1 MSRSIKHEK
10 TTGFL
15 EHAGKIR
22 KARKAARQLK
32 ADLLNIDFDWD
43 SDTFNIQYAES

>member
-1 MSRSIKHEK
+1 MSKSWKHEK

-32 ADLLNIDFDWD
+32 ADLLNIDFDWEN
-43 SDTFNIQYAES
+43 DTNSMQFAEG

>member
-15 EHAGKIR
+15 ERSGKIR
-22 KARKAARQLK
+22 KARKAARELK
-32 ADLLNIDFDWD
+32 ADLLNLEFDWD
-43 SDTFNIQYAES
+43 NDTYFLQYAES

>member
-22 KARKAARQLK
+22 KARKAARWLK
-32 ADLLNIDFDWD
+32 AELLNNNEDQELDINFM
-43 SDTFNIQYAES
+43 QYAES

>member
-22 KARKAARQLK
+22 KERKEKRALK
-32 ADLLNIDFDWD
+32 AELLMNDFNTEINTDYV
-43 SDTFNIQYAES
+43 NYAAS

>member
-15 EHAGKIR
+15 ERAGKIR
-22 KARKAARQLK
+22 KDRKAQRALK
-32 ADLLNIDFDWD
+32 AELLMLDF
-43 SDTFNIQYAES
+43 SDEINMDYLNYAAG

>member
-32 ADLLNIDFDWD
+32 ADLLNEEFDND
-43 SDTFNIQYAES
+43 MDTFFMQLAAS

>member
-1 MSRSIKHEK
+1 MSKSWKHEK

-32 ADLLNIDFDWD
+32 AELLNQDYDLDFD
-43 SDTFNIQYAES
+43 TNFMQFAES

>member
-15 EHAGKIR
+15 ERAGKIR
-22 KARKAARQLK
+22 KERKEKRALKVELLMLDFSNETNTDYLNYAA
-32 ADLLNIDFDWD
+32 
-43 SDTFNIQYAES
+43 S

>member
-32 ADLLNIDFDWD
+32 ADLLNFEFDWEN
-43 SDTFNIQYAES
+43 DTNLMQYAES